1 MWGLSNR
8 GIRYTESEIASFMF
22 KHKRVINWTMGKM
35 RAYRSDLQAVIA
47 KGMLWWGEAVVG
59 PFVERMRTVQFVGD
73 GDPAKALYLWLQNA
87 KQQGRR
93 TSYVSPVIYYK
104 KALAAIHAHA
114 QKRDAKRITSK
125 EQDIFE
131 WLPGW
136 NVPEDALCG
145 GEVFIHADENEPS
158 AV

>member
-1 MWGLSNR
+1 MMWGLSNR
-8 GIRYTESEIASFMF
+8 GVRYTESEIASFMF
-22 KHKRVINWTMGKM
+22 KHKMVINWTMGKM

-47 KGMLWWGEAVVG
+47 KAMMWWGEATVG
-59 PFVERMRTVQFVGD
+59 PFVERMMTVQFVGD

-114 QKRDAKRITSK
+114 AKRDAKRITSK

-136 NVPEDALCG
+136 NTPEDAICG
-145 GEVFIHADENEPS
+145 GKVFIHSEENES
-158 AV
+158 V